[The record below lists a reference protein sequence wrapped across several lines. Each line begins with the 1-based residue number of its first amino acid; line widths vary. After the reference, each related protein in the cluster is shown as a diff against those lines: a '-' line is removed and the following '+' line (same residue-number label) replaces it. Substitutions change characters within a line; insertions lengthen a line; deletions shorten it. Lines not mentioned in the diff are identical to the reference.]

1 MLTRF
6 LLLAF
11 VALASAAG
19 PKVTNKVFFDVSID
33 GAPAG
38 RITMGL
44 YGKTVPKT
52 VENFRAL
59 CTGEKGMGKSGKPL
73 HYKGSK
79 VHRVIPQFM
88 LQGGDFTRGDG
99 RGGKSIWGEKFADEN
114 FELKHTKPGMLS
126 MANAGPDTNGSQF
139 FITTV
144 VTSWLDGKHV
154 VFGQVVKGMDIVKTI
169 EGHGSRSGRTDAK
182 IVIEDSGEL
191 TGVEAGV
198 ATAGELRA

>member
-1 MLTRF
+1 MHLIQSYPYPGNQGPRIPGGVSGAVPVDTWRSLIDPNRRRRKMLTRF

-19 PKVTNKVFFDVSID
+19 PKVTNKVFFDISLD

-79 VHRVIPQFM
+79 FHRVIPQFM

-99 RGGKSIWGEKFADEN
+99 TGGESIYGEK
-114 FELKHTKPGMLS
+114 L
-126 MANAGPDTNGSQF
+126 
-139 FITTV
+139 
-144 VTSWLDGKHV
+144 
-154 VFGQVVKGMDIVKTI
+154 
-169 EGHGSRSGRTDAK
+169 
-182 IVIEDSGEL
+182 
-191 TGVEAGV
+191 
-198 ATAGELRA
+198 

>member
-1 MLTRF
+1 MQSHECAVHLPSEGRAQAGRPGVSVDAIGQPTRATADADAEMLTRF

-11 VALASAAG
+11 AALASAAG

-79 VHRVIPQFM
+79 FHRVIPQFM

-99 RGGKSIWGEKFADEN
+99 TGGESIYGEK
-114 FELKHTKPGMLS
+114 L
-126 MANAGPDTNGSQF
+126 
-139 FITTV
+139 
-144 VTSWLDGKHV
+144 
-154 VFGQVVKGMDIVKTI
+154 
-169 EGHGSRSGRTDAK
+169 
-182 IVIEDSGEL
+182 
-191 TGVEAGV
+191 
-198 ATAGELRA
+198 